1 MTDAQDAM
9 IEGLCERLGLTDA
22 ALDAYLCRVFGVELD
37 DLDAEEASLLIDTLI
52 GWAGEPAGV
61 PA

>member
-22 ALDAYLCRVFGVELD
+22 AHA
-37 DLDAEEASLLIDTLI
+37 AEASRRCRGTE
-52 GWAGEPAGV
+52 ARS
-61 PA
+61 